1 MVVKSCLVA
10 VCVALIAAVAAGCG
24 NSGNDS
30 SSSSGSTSSSSSGGE
45 ASSSGK
51 PTVVLSN
58 NFMGNPWR
66 QQMVKSAE
74 VIASRPQFKDK
85 ANFEVKISE
94 ETPTGQIASL
104 QQIIREKPAVI
115 TLESSSPTALN
126 PTLQQACSQ
135 GIDVIVFD
143 QKATAP
149 CAFHLNFDA
158 KAYAEDQ
165 FRWLAAELKDKG
177 KIVVD
182 NGLAGTS
189 AHEDMTE
196 TWEEMAGS
204 SEYPDMEIVG
214 NYDSEFADGPES
226 QGVSQIASQ
235 EPNIDGVLT
244 IWSCRAVGQAL
255 EKSGIK
261 GTPVACNLT
270 NGNAKYCIEKNLKC
284 FLYGGP
290 PFVGGMATEKAIEI
304 ALGNEEFEEG
314 GEEVAFETNYFSPAG
329 EIEFEHKQELEPL
342 EKGVSLFP
350 ESADTL
356 TTPVTYDE
364 WEITPEEVE

>member
-1 MVVKSCLVA
+1 MFSKSCLLA
-10 VCVALIAAVAAGCG
+10 VCVVLAAGVVAAGCG
-24 NSGNDS
+24 NSGSD
-30 SSSSGSTSSSSSGGE
+30 STSSSASSGS
-45 ASSSGK
+45 ADK

-74 VIASRPQFKDK
+74 FIAAQAPYKDK
-85 ANFEVKISE
+85 ADFAVKISE

-126 PTLQQACSQ
+126 PTLQQACAQ

-149 CAFHLNFDA
+149 CAYHIVFDA
-158 KAYAEDQ
+158 KAYAEDM
-165 FRWLAAELKDKG
+165 FTWMAATLKG
-177 KIVVD
+177 KGNIVID

-204 SEYPDMEIVG
+204 SKYPDIKIVG

-226 QGVSQIASQ
+226 QGVSQVASQ
-235 EPNIDGVLT
+235 EPDIDGVLT
-244 IWSCRAVGQAL
+244 IWSCRAVSQAL
-255 EKSGIK
+255 EKSGLSGK
-261 GTPVACNLT
+261 PVACNLT
-270 NGNAKYCIEKNLKC
+270 NGNAKFCIEKKLPC

-290 PFVGGMATEKAIEI
+290 PLVGGIATERAMQF
-304 ALGNEEFEEG
+304 ALGEKEFEEG
-314 GEEVAFETNYFSPAG
+314 GEETAFETNYFSPAG
-329 EIEFEHKQELEPL
+329 EIEFEHIQKLEPVK
-342 EKGVSLFP
+342 KGVTLFP
-350 ESADTL
+350 ESSDTL
-356 TTPVTYDE
+356 TTPVTFANWD
-364 WEITPEEVE
+364 ITPADVE

>member
-1 MVVKSCLVA
+1 MFSKSCLFA
-10 VCVALIAAVAAGCG
+10 VCLALFAGTVVAGCG
-24 NSGNDS
+24 
-30 SSSSGSTSSSSSGGE
+30 SSGSDSSSGG
-45 ASSSGK
+45 SSGSSGK

-74 VIASRPQFKDK
+74 FIAAQPEYKSK
-85 ANFEVKISE
+85 ANFAVKISE

-126 PTLQQACSQ
+126 PTLQQACSE

-149 CAFHLNFDA
+149 CAYHIVFDA
-158 KAYAEDQ
+158 KAYAEDM
-165 FRWLAAELKDKG
+165 FTWLAAQLKG
-177 KIVVD
+177 KGNIVVD

-204 SEYPDMEIVG
+204 SKYPGIKIVG

-226 QGVSQIASQ
+226 QGVSQVASQ

-255 EKSGIK
+255 EKADIS
-261 GTPVACNLT
+261 GTPIACNLT
-270 NGNAKYCIEKNLKC
+270 NGNAKFCIEKELPC

-290 PFVGGMATEKAIEI
+290 PFVGGIATERAMQF
-304 ALGNEEFEEG
+304 ALGEKEFEEG
-314 GEEVAFETNYFSPAG
+314 GEETAFETNYYSPAG
-329 EIEFEHKQELEPL
+329 EIEFEHIQKLEPL
-342 EKGVSLFP
+342 KKGVTLFP

-356 TTPVTYDE
+356 TTPVTFAN
-364 WEITPEEVE
+364 WNITPADVE